1 MNACAENWT
10 ACAMMVQDLIVPGL
24 NIAAE
29 IPHEDAHNFQDMC
42 QMFSN
47 GHQSSVP
54 KREPKTPPMSLSI
67 STSSIR
73 SSQSS
78 LQPHKPSVS
87 RTKQIKDNKP
97 KTPPNLPKKPV
108 AKKSASKSVASTLDD
123 AIKNGSI
130 FDSMATELI
139 TFTSRCNERIPNET
153 RILRL
158 LKSHF
163 KIFDRSLT
171 LIPFGS
177 SSYGFGGAH
186 SNYNI
191 LVDTR
196 K

>member
-1 MNACAENWT
+1 MTACAENWKN
-10 ACAMMVQDLIVPGL
+10 CAMMVQDLIVPGL

-47 GHQSSVP
+47 GHHSSIP
-54 KREPKTPPMSLSI
+54 KREPKTPPKSLSI
-67 STSSIR
+67 SSSSIR

-78 LQPHKPSVS
+78 LQQHKPPVS
-87 RTKQIKDNKP
+87 RTKQIKDSKL
-97 KTPPNLPKKPV
+97 KTPPNFPKKPV
-108 AKKSASKSVASTLDD
+108 AKKSASKSVACTLDD

-130 FDSMATELI
+130 FDSMAAELI
-139 TFTSRCNERIPNET
+139 TFTSRSNERVPNET

-177 SSYGFGGAH
+177 SSYGFGVTH

>member
-1 MNACAENWT
+1 MSACAENWKN
-10 ACAMMVQDLIVPGL
+10 CAMMVQDLIVPGL

-47 GHQSSVP
+47 GHHSSIP
-54 KREPKTPPMSLSI
+54 KREPKTPPKSLSI
-67 STSSIR
+67 SSSSIR

-78 LQPHKPSVS
+78 LQQHKPPVS
-87 RTKQIKDNKP
+87 RTKQIKDSKSN
-97 KTPPNLPKKPV
+97 TPPNLPKKPV
-108 AKKSASKSVASTLDD
+108 AKKSASKSVACTLDD

-130 FDSMATELI
+130 FDSMAAELI
-139 TFTSRCNERIPNET
+139 TFTSRSNERVPNET

-177 SSYGFGGAH
+177 SSYGFGVTH